1 MLPKPP
7 AFAANHASATLR
19 CGVSHSV
26 SSCGAMAASAS
37 HLSAALWPMRGTAST
52 HGGGGG
58 TRSVGSARAISPIRP
73 DCSRMVDI
81 ARKSGTIRTSSS
93 ATVITATAAP
103 RRPPRRAWRPSMRGQ
118 VETTIIVAQSSDPRN
133 GSSTQRLPTM
143 SRQMP
148 MTDRVMR
155 VRSRYGAGAV
165 MAMPAIVPT
174 ANRRAAVH
182 TRRGSDPAEQDRA
195 RTRFA
200 VRIRP
205 LSHAPLD
212 SNHEPACLPVARR
225 VPRGCSGRA
234 SYRANAPGGQ
244 AGWVQCPFT
253 SRTSSVRSWHAAPL
267 EDGACAS
274 RKRVT
279 RARAWSRCV
288 KMATWS
294 PPSMASSSAPGFR
307 AAIAFPCSNGATRSR
322 VPCTTST
329 ARRSARGRAEGPG
342 ASWRR
347 RC

>member
-148 MTDRVMR
+148 RTDRVMR

-165 MAMPAIVPT
+165 MAMPDIVPT

-182 TRRGSDPAEQDRA
+182 TRRGSDPAERDRA
-195 RTRFA
+195 RWTPITSA
-200 VRIRP
+200 IRP
-205 LSHAPLD
+205 AAGSWC
-212 SNHEPACLPVARR
+212 SRGAR
-225 VPRGCSGRA
+225 
-234 SYRANAPGGQ
+234 APGVG
-244 AGWVQCPFT
+244 APPRRERPP
-253 SRTSSVRSWHAAPL
+253 RTSSAITARRAAPK
-267 EDGACAS
+267 A
-274 RKRVT
+274 
-279 RARAWSRCV
+279 RARAGS
-288 KMATWS
+288 
-294 PPSMASSSAPGFR
+294 
-307 AAIAFPCSNGATRSR
+307 
-322 VPCTTST
+322 
-329 ARRSARGRAEGPG
+329 E
-342 ASWRR
+342 
-347 RC
+347 